1 MVGPQGR
8 GKASRDAPAAWVRA
22 LANALVAVGIGLSCS
37 ACYSV
42 AAGRQA
48 IDRVD
53 VVETAAVPSSEV
65 EDRIAT
71 GPSPRFL
78 GIWDGVVFDYQYYDK
93 FVLARDLARI
103 ERLYHARGYYDA
115 RVTAA
120 RVIPKSDGHV
130 RVEIA
135 VDEGQAYNVTERRH
149 TGLEKVPFELQG
161 AVLDAMD
168 RGLRVGDRFDEDRY
182 EATKSAIQNV
192 LMNGGFAWAR
202 VSGKVTVDVV
212 SRRVMV
218 AYDFDPGERFKIRS
232 VRVEGLASEVPEA
245 RVRRALGFR
254 EGDTFSAEKL
264 AAGQEALLELGVFAD
279 VNIQWE
285 NRPKERATAPASSN
299 PCDAAGERATPQPGR
314 PDRCKC
320 VLNPCNAAGEPAIDV
335 VVKTSPAPLRAV
347 KLGGGV
353 ELDVIRTDLHAVAG
367 WEDRNFLGGLRHLAL
382 TIRPGVVLFP
392 TTVPEFKQPTRYLPE
407 VKTTAEFRQPGFLE
421 PRAGG
426 ILRGNVSIYPVI
438 IQPQSEDVILGY
450 RELRGAAGLDRPFWG
465 GRLYLLSLLHG
476 QAYYPFTYHGPQ
488 DSALRTVFIRYLE
501 LETQIAFRDNAVQP
515 TRGVFVANNLQL
527 AGGVL
532 GGSVDDV
539 KVQPDVRFYV
549 PISRKV
555 VFAVRGSV
563 GFLFPRNYGESLDSL
578 DITDKALYTRDQ
590 QLVYFRAFFSGGPNS
605 NRGYPYGSVGPHGPG
620 GFLIPGSGAVAL
632 QQACNPSHPSYSEDR
647 CLIPLGGLSLWE
659 SSAEIRVQLL
669 GELSGVVFADAS
681 DVTRR
686 RTTLQ
691 LDYPHLS
698 TGFGL
703 RYRTPVGPIR
713 GDIGYRV
720 PGAQRIGGPLPASEG
735 DPGTIFGAPI
745 AFSIAVGE
753 AF

>member
-8 GKASRDAPAAWVRA
+8 GKASRDAPAPWVRA
-22 LANALVAVGIGLSCS
+22 LANASVVAGVGLSCS

-53 VVETAAVPSSEV
+53 VVETAVVPSSDV

-103 ERLYHARGYYDA
+103 ERMYHARGFYDA

-120 RVIPKSDGHV
+120 RVIPEGDGHV

-135 VDEGQAYNVTERRH
+135 VDEGQPYNVTERRH

-161 AVLDAMD
+161 PVLDALD
-168 RGLRVGDRFDEDRY
+168 RGVRVGDRFDEDRY
-182 EATKSAIQNV
+182 EGTKRAIQDV

-212 SRRVMV
+212 SRRVNV
-218 AYDFDPGERFKIRS
+218 EYDVDPGVSFKIRS
-232 VRVEGLASEVPEA
+232 VRVEGLASDVPEG

-254 EGDTFSAEKL
+254 EGDRFSAEKL

-279 VNIQWE
+279 VSIQWE
-285 NRPKERATAPASSN
+285 NRPKGQ
-299 PCDAAGERATPQPGR
+299 DADLAAAIPR
-314 PDRCKC
+314 
-320 VLNPCNAAGEPAIDV
+320 NAAGEPAIDV
-335 VVKTSPAPLRAV
+335 VVKTSPAPLRAI

-392 TTVPEFKQPTRYLPE
+392 TTVPEFRQPTRYLPE

-450 RELRGAAGLDRPFWG
+450 RELRGAIGLDRPFWG

-515 TRGVFVANNLQL
+515 TRGVFVANNLQI
-527 AGGVL
+527 AGGVF
-532 GGSVDDV
+532 GGSVDDF

-659 SSAEIRVQLL
+659 SSAEIRVKLL
-669 GELSGVVFADAS
+669 GDLSGVLFADAS

-691 LDYPHLS
+691 FDYPHLS

-720 PGAQRIGGPLPASEG
+720 PGAQRIGGPLPVSEG